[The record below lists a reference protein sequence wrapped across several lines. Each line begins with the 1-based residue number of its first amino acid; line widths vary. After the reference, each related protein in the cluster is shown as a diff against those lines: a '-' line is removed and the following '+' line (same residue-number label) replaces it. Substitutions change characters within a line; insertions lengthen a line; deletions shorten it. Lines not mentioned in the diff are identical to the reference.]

1 MPCKISLSDIDKM
14 STDFDNLI
22 QQERETDVSAITELK
37 EYVKSKLDESCE
49 QAKSEI
55 YSRPINVPVNLGF
68 IPTLDYI
75 WKKQTVNEL
84 KLEYSLKESKA
95 RVSNLD
101 VEDVLEA
108 LRINYRSGFTP
119 AFQYILN
126 QPITITP
133 KPYSEMSKNNSI
145 L

>member
-1 MPCKISLSDIDKM
+1 MAQSQLESL
-14 STDFDNLI
+14 
-22 QQERETDVSAITELK
+22 
-37 EYVKSKLDESCE
+37 
-49 QAKSEI
+49 
-55 YSRPINVPVNLGF
+55 
-68 IPTLDYI
+68 
-75 WKKQTVNEL
+75 
-84 KLEYSLKESKA
+84 LKESKTKI
-95 RVSNLD
+95 SKLD

>member
-1 MPCKISLSDIDKM
+1 M

-55 YSRPINVPVNLGF
+55 YSRPINVPVNLGA
-68 IPTLDYI
+68 IGNLSYI
-75 WKKQTVNEL
+75 
-84 KLEYSLKESKA
+84 LEQQSMAQSQLESLLKESKTKI
-95 RVSNLD
+95 SKLD

>member
-1 MPCKISLSDIDKM
+1 M
-14 STDFDNLI
+14 SADFDKII

-37 EYVKSKLDESCE
+37 EYAKSKLEESFQ
-49 QAKSEI
+49 QAKSET
-55 YSRPINVPVNLGF
+55 YSRPIKAPVNLGF

-75 WKKQTVNEL
+75 LKKQTVNES
-84 KLEYSLKESKA
+84 KLEYLLKESKA
-95 RVSNLD
+95 KVSNLD

-119 AFQYILN
+119 ACQYILN
-126 QPITITP
+126 QPIIITP